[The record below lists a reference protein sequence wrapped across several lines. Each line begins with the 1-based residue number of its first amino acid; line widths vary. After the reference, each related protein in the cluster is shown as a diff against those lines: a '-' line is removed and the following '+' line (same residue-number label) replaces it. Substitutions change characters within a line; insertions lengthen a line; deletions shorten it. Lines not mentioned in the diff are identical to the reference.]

1 MPEEWK
7 ILLVMQRDHLS
18 ALELGHREERCLEH
32 PSNGVHQSRHE
43 VVQNKFRKV
52 HRQQAY
58 NLVMLVI
65 VFDERRLERTHGDA
79 FREFDQCQLEV
90 RGWAVH
96 PDTG

>member
-1 MPEEWK
+1 
-7 ILLVMQRDHLS
+7 
-18 ALELGHREERCLEH
+18 
-32 PSNGVHQSRHE
+32 
-43 VVQNKFRKV
+43 
-52 HRQQAY
+52 
-58 NLVMLVI
+58 MLAI